1 MPVWTI
7 RCKAL
12 SSLRSSRGRGLDRRI
27 SLRCLAMC
35 WRRRGQVWRNE
46 NEWLH
51 ALLNEETQCNL
62 KMQFRALRKQAM
74 PSRQEVLDPK
84 ILRSLATSRPKCRV
98 RGTQRDASHRRRSQ
112 QCFRVLPPTLRRWL
126 PRRQRS
132 IPREGTTGA
141 LELQRRGRRAGRQ
154 HSTTTLGECSNRRR
168 STSSLRTWS
177 MILRLWHGSN
187 EDGRRHS
194 PCSRSPVEAFLQNNV

>member
-1 MPVWTI
+1 MRCTTKHNAALHWVATHLSTSTALVAL

-62 KMQFRALRKQAM
+62 KMQFRALGKQAM
-74 PSRQEVLDPK
+74 PSRQEREPSPGLVQFGRSAWTVGCVVGVSVADCWWVLCALCCALSLGGGLVASSGLW
-84 ILRSLATSRPKCRV
+84 LRGCRLSWTCMFVPPGPPPSSLSLCAPLRCSSTHV
-98 RGTQRDASHRRRSQ
+98 RGAA
-112 QCFRVLPPTLRRWL
+112 
-126 PRRQRS
+126 RQ
-132 IPREGTTGA
+132 
-141 LELQRRGRRAGRQ
+141 
-154 HSTTTLGECSNRRR
+154 
-168 STSSLRTWS
+168 
-177 MILRLWHGSN
+177 
-187 EDGRRHS
+187 
-194 PCSRSPVEAFLQNNV
+194 